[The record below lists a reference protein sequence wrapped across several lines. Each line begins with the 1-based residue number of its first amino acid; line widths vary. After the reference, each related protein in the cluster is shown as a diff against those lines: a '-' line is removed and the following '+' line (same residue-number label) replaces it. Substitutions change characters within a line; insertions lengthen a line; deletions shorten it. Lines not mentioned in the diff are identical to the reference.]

1 MNVLLIEDDPGI
13 GRFVSRGLTARGYRV
28 AWERDGSRAPALL
41 SGGAFAAVLLDL
53 GLPDGDGLALARR
66 LREEQNAVPILMLT
80 ARGALQDRLDGF
92 AAGADDYLSKPFAFD
107 ELLARLAVMVRRG
120 AAAAAVPL
128 RFGALELDPAKAGA
142 TVDARALPLS
152 RREYMLLA
160 ALVEGRGA
168 VIPRATLATAI
179 WGDAP
184 VSHNA
189 LDVYVGYVRRR
200 LAEHPHAP
208 AIVTVRGIGFRLA
221 EPAQDQN
228 ASRIPAW
235 TERGAPGA

>member
-53 GLPDGDGLALARR
+53 GLPDGDGLALTRR
-66 LREEQNAVPILMLT
+66 LRAAQNAVPILMLT

-92 AAGADDYLSKPFAFD
+92 AAGADDYLPKPFAFD

-120 AAAAAVPL
+120 SAAAVPL
-128 RFGALELDPAKAGA
+128 RFGALELAPAKAGA
-142 TVDARALPLS
+142 TVDARMLPLS
-152 RREYMLLA
+152 RREYRLLA

-168 VIPRATLATAI
+168 VIPRAALATAI

-184 VSHNA
+184 VSDNA

-221 EPAQDQN
+221 DPA
-228 ASRIPAW
+228 
-235 TERGAPGA
+235 

>member
-28 AWERDGSRAPALL
+28 AWERDGSRTLALL
-41 SGGAFAAVLLDL
+41 SGEAFAAVLLDL

-66 LREEQNAVPILMLT
+66 LLAAQNTVPILMLT

-92 AAGADDYLSKPFAFD
+92 AAGADDYLPKPFAFD

-120 AAAAAVPL
+120 GAGTAAAV
-128 RFGALELDPAKAGA
+128 RFGALELQPVKAGA
-142 TVDARALPLS
+142 TVDARVLPLS
-152 RREYMLLA
+152 RREYTLLA
-160 ALVEGRGA
+160 TLVEARGA
-168 VIPRATLATAI
+168 VIPRATLAVAI

-184 VSHNA
+184 VSDNA
-189 LDVYVGYVRRR
+189 LDVYVGYVRKR

-221 EPAQDQN
+221 DPA
-228 ASRIPAW
+228 
-235 TERGAPGA
+235 